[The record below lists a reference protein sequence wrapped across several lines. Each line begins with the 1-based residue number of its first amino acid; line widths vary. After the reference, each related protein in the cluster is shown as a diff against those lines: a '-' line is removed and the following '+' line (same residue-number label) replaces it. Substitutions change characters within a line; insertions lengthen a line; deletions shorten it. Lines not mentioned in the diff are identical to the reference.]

1 MTWTQIAWAFFA
13 VQVLCGLL
21 LVAMGIKIA
30 SIRKKE
36 QGR

>member
-1 MTWTQIAWAFFA
+1 MTWTQIAWTFFA
-13 VQVLCGLL
+13 LQVTCCLL
-21 LVAMGIKIA
+21 IIAMGIKIA